1 MVAASI
7 NSIPPLDGTIGA
19 VPSERGRT
27 LRSSSTTSQLRKAID
42 VIDLTW
48 LALPIGL
55 GLTLLTL
62 LDVFMTVLHVQAESP
77 ISNKFNLWFWHSLLW
92 VGQALPKGARD
103 ELLAWGAPL
112 MIAATFACW
121 ALFYIVGFALLYLP
135 AIHDPAAF
143 SVDAPHSAVDDA
155 LYFSAATFFTLGY
168 GEIVPVHPL
177 ARLLSAFEAASG
189 LVTISLSVTYLL
201 SVYPLI
207 TRKVALAA
215 SLNQETD
222 GRSDGVA
229 VAERYVA
236 SGQADALGQRLHV
249 LNDELLYL
257 GHAHAFYPILFYVRP
272 RQVHESFVR
281 ILALI
286 QGLVATLR
294 YGLDP
299 SAHPEAVT
307 DPRLLIFEEGFLYTL
322 HVLSTSVHLDPRGNP
337 KEDAARARDEFRAL
351 LDELAGCGVTPVSP
365 EDRAAAEAHARFR
378 ATTDRY
384 IRAYATNLGYPTE
397 AVWRAYSRQDRG
409 SALLDDRDVKP

>member
-1 MVAASI
+1 M
-7 NSIPPLDGTIGA
+7 T
-19 VPSERGRT
+19 
-27 LRSSSTTSQLRKAID
+27 
-42 VIDLTW
+42 DLSW

-77 ISNKFNLWFWHSLLW
+77 ISNKVNLWFWHRLLW

-103 ELLAWGAPL
+103 ELLVWGAPL
-112 MIAATFACW
+112 MIGATFACW

-143 SVDAPHSAVDDA
+143 SVDAAHSAFGDA

-168 GEIVPVHPL
+168 GEIVPIHPL
-177 ARLLSAFEAASG
+177 ARVLSAFEAASG

-207 TRKVALAA
+207 TRKIALAA
-215 SLNQETD
+215 SLNQEAD

-236 SGQADALGQRLHV
+236 SGRADALGQRLHV

-257 GHAHAFYPILFYVRP
+257 GQAHAFYPILFYVRP

-281 ILALI
+281 ILTLV

-307 DPRLLIFEEGFLYTL
+307 DPRLVVLEEGFLYTL
-322 HVLSTSVHLDPRGNP
+322 RVLSTSVHLDPSGDP
-337 KEDAARARDEFRAL
+337 KDDATRARDDFRAL
-351 LDELAGCGVTPVSP
+351 LGELAGSGVTPVSSD
-365 EDRAAAEAHARFR
+365 DRTASDAYARFR

-384 IRAYATNLGYPTE
+384 IRAYAANLGYPPDT
-397 AVWRAYSRQDRG
+397 VWRAYSRQDRG
-409 SALLDDRDVKP
+409 SALLEDRDVKP